1 MCYLASMATEVFPRI
16 TVDPG
21 IRFGKPCI
29 AGTRIGV
36 GDILDLLAHGATR
49 AEILEDFPSLVDAD
63 LTAALRYSAKMM
75 DHKLA
80 FAAE

>member
-1 MCYLASMATEVFPRI
+1 MVNEVYPRI

-36 GDILDLLAHGATR
+36 SDILDLLAHGASR
-49 AEILEDFPSLVDAD
+49 SEILDDFPSLVDEGI
-63 LTAALRYSAKMM
+63 TAALTYSARMLGNKF
-75 DHKLA
+75 A

>member
-1 MCYLASMATEVFPRI
+1 MAAEVFPRI

-21 IRFGKPCI
+21 IRFGKPCV

-36 GDILDLLAHGATR
+36 TDILDLLAHGATR
-49 AEILEDFPSLVDAD
+49 AEILDDFPSLVDAD
-63 LTAALRYSAKMM
+63 ITAALSYSARML

>member
-1 MCYLASMATEVFPRI
+1 MATEVFPRI
-16 TVDPG
+16 TVDAG

-36 GDILDLLAHGATR
+36 SDILDLFAHGADR
-49 AEILEDFPSLVDAD
+49 AEILEDFPSLTDGD
-63 LTAALRYSAKMM
+63 ITAALAYSARMLEN
-75 DHKLA
+75 KLA

>member
-1 MCYLASMATEVFPRI
+1 MASEVYPRI

-21 IRFGKPCI
+21 IRFGKPCV

-36 GDILDLLAHGATR
+36 SDILDLLAHGADR
-49 AEILEDFPSLVDAD
+49 AEILEDFPSLVDED
-63 LTAALRYSAKMM
+63 ITAALAYSARILENKF
-75 DHKLA
+75 A